1 MGIFFEKVERKK
13 STKPIFTIRILL
25 NIVMVICLILAFA
38 NELDIF
44 YFRIV
49 ILLAGVGSLI
59 EGIESYLRKEDRKV
73 YLGEFSFTAIL
84 FLFAF
89 TLWNME

>member
-49 ILLAGVGSLI
+49 ILLAGVRSLI

-73 YLGEFSFTAIL
+73 YLGEFSFTSIM

-89 TLWNME
+89 TLWDME